1 MGILGKFGNFLEKS
15 GVSVFSKETLKLLT
29 EMNDQG
35 VYQSSLAAVDFAL
48 SMRNEEHFETFVLS
62 RILLEPYQS
71 SNDERMTLY
80 RIMQDNYGQGLKM
93 FKKSLAFAKQYGGE
107 DIVKGEF
114 NFKLMAFRII
124 MFNLAYNSKLIDFD
138 IASKFY
144 ETLWRSTKGDTP
156 DNAIDDFIQREK
168 LMVSIGLSDPTTN
181 QKKEDYQ
188 FYMNVISLWANRGIM
203 NI

>member
-35 VYQSSLAAVDFAL
+35 VYQSSLVAVDFAL
-48 SMRNEEHFETFVLS
+48 SMRSDEHFETFVLS

-93 FKKSLAFAKQYGGE
+93 FKKSLSFAKQYGGE
-107 DIVKGEF
+107 DIVKG
-114 NFKLMAFRII
+114 
-124 MFNLAYNSKLIDFD
+124 
-138 IASKFY
+138 
-144 ETLWRSTKGDTP
+144 
-156 DNAIDDFIQREK
+156 
-168 LMVSIGLSDPTTN
+168 
-181 QKKEDYQ
+181 
-188 FYMNVISLWANRGIM
+188 
-203 NI
+203 

>member
-1 MGILGKFGNFLEKS
+1 MGILGKFGNYLEKS

-48 SMRNEEHFETFVLS
+48 SMRNDEHFETFVLS

-71 SNDERMTLY
+71 NNDERMTLY
-80 RIMQDNYGQGLKM
+80 RGMQDNYGQALKM

-107 DIVKGEF
+107 DIAKGEF
-114 NFKLMAFRII
+114 NFKLMGFRII
-124 MFNLAYNSKLIDFD
+124 MFNLAYNSKLIDLD
-138 IASKFY
+138 VAAKFY

-156 DNAIDDFIQREK
+156 EHAIEDFIQREK
-168 LMVSIGLSDPTTN
+168 LLASIGLNDPAAL
-181 QKKEDYQ
+181 QKQEDYQ
-188 FYMNVISLWANRGIM
+188 FYKNVISLWANRGIM
-203 NI
+203 NV

>member
-80 RIMQDNYGQGLKM
+80 RIMQDNYDQGLKM

-188 FYMNVISLWANRGIM
+188 FYKNVISLWANRGIM